1 MVEEGQ
7 KIRART
13 SPPPAPMPER
23 KRFFYVRCSLRLAL
37 AGEAEEGE
45 EWVQEWQDL
54 PLDGNLEENNANI
67 SKAC

>member
-7 KIRART
+7 KIRTR
-13 SPPPAPMPER
+13 PPPLSGNAR
-23 KRFFYVRCSLRLAL
+23 KKNVFYVRCSLRLAL

-67 SKAC
+67 SKA